1 MQETSPQ
8 TKILGKP
15 NEKEN
20 GIINNRERRRERE
33 SEPMFRRRR
42 ARSQGSFKAFS

>member
-33 SEPMFRRRR
+33 R
-42 ARSQGSFKAFS
+42 K